1 MCLENVCKNWVCT
14 NRSNTNNLQGLA
26 RYLIKAGPRSTVSGV
41 SNMRVREAALRLK
54 RFEAEEKAQ
63 RVSDLEQMIGEFEE
77 MALDLERQITAEE
90 ERTGIRDKSHFA
102 YSTFARSATQRREN
116 LMASV
121 GDLRDR
127 LESALT
133 ERDEALAELDQAD
146 SVGQRDN
153 DRIDAAAADAR

>member
-1 MCLENVCKNWVCT
+1 
-14 NRSNTNNLQGLA
+14 
-26 RYLIKAGPRSTVSGV
+26 
-41 SNMRVREAALRLK
+41 MRVREAALRLK

-133 ERDEALAELDQAD
+133 ERDEAFVELEQAD

-153 DRIDAAAADAR
+153 DRADAAAADAH

>member
-1 MCLENVCKNWVCT
+1 M
-14 NRSNTNNLQGLA
+14 
-26 RYLIKAGPRSTVSGV
+26 
-41 SNMRVREAALRLK
+41 RLK

-133 ERDEALAELDQAD
+133 ERDEALAELE
-146 SVGQRDN
+146 SGGFRRPTRQRP
-153 DRIDAAAADAR
+153 DRRSRRGRTLSGRDVVPGTGRTFRRKGVAPLALGSGVTAVLARP